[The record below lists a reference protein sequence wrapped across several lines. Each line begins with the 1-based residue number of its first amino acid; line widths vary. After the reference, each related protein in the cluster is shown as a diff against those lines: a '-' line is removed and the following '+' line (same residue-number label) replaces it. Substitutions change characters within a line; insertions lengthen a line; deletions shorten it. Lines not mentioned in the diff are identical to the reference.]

1 MYQSSKQEQIQT
13 ENEAQQINNLQVP
26 TASKDSRLVQKN
38 SEACQSSEQKVNIK
52 PIGA

>member
-26 TASKDSRLVQKN
+26 TASKDRLVQKN